1 MYNNFF
7 KALRTVNICIFKNL
21 SQIIQIMCSVLD
33 SNVSLLDVDLIS
45 IFSLAAWNVQK
56 SSRLL
61 NGNLFPTDFDFF
73 NWPRTPSKCSPES
86 RCLRLKLRRTKK
98 LNNFISRGH
107 MFRGRKEHIY
117 LHLFFGKIVLMFL
130 CHYVRFSRFYWHFE
144 ILNRKMGY

>member
-1 MYNNFF
+1 MCQIPQRSCSCRDLKINKIGPTLIINKIWLFIYRNTCIYNNFF

-33 SNVSLLDVDLIS
+33 SNVSLLDEDLIS
-45 IFSLAAWNVQK
+45 IFSLAAWKVQK

-86 RCLRLKLRRTKK
+86 LCLRLKLRRTKIK
-98 LNNFISRGH
+98 LVF
-107 MFRGRKEHIY
+107 
-117 LHLFFGKIVLMFL
+117 
-130 CHYVRFSRFYWHFE
+130 
-144 ILNRKMGY
+144 